1 MRFRDYIDGDL
12 SPENTGT
19 QLRLTGYAARC
30 GVFSYTG
37 AELGRP
43 DLKTVRVLVTPEV
56 LFDAASLATLG
67 GAPVTVGH
75 PPEWVGPANYTR
87 YAQGHVSPII
97 DATPAVD
104 ERDYGYVRVRLFL
117 GGDRAIKAATDGNRQ
132 LSLGYDSR
140 VDWTAGHHPI
150 WGDYDARQL
159 ERVYNHVSLEPAGR
173 HGPQCSVVLD
183 SAEAIMSE
191 MPEAPENEE
200 KEVEAVDEM
209 ATLRDRVA
217 ALEAENASLKEKLS
231 ASGASLDAVTGELT
245 EARKRDALRD
255 AREVYRA
262 VGLADGLRAEQVEAL
277 DVVELQRG
285 VVSRQLGINTATMD
299 ASTLAGHF
307 GVARTLPVR
316 AQAIKHIDSKP
327 VLDGYAAYCERNGI
341 RRAS

>member
-1 MRFRDYIDGDL
+1 
-12 SPENTGT
+12 
-19 QLRLTGYAARC
+19 
-30 GVFSYTG
+30 
-37 AELGRP
+37 
-43 DLKTVRVLVTPEV
+43 
-56 LFDAASLATLG
+56 
-67 GAPVTVGH
+67 
-75 PPEWVGPANYTR
+75 
-87 YAQGHVSPII
+87 
-97 DATPAVD
+97 
-104 ERDYGYVRVRLFL
+104 
-117 GGDRAIKAATDGNRQ
+117 
-132 LSLGYDSR
+132 
-140 VDWTAGHHPI
+140 
-150 WGDYDARQL
+150 
-159 ERVYNHVSLEPAGR
+159 
-173 HGPQCSVVLD
+173 
-183 SAEAIMSE
+183 MSE

-262 VGLADGLRAEQVEAL
+262 VGLADGLRAEQVDAL

-285 VVSRQLGINTATMD
+285 VVSRQLGIDTATMD

-316 AQAIKHIDSKP
+316 AQTIKHTDSKP